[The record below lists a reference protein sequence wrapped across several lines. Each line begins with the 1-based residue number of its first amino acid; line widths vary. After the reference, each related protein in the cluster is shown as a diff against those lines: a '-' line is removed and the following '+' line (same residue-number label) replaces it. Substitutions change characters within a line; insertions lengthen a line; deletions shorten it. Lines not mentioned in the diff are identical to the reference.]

1 MAAYI
6 NPATFQQYL
15 LGNKAQGSAKA
26 VPQNATQTIFT
37 VAGGRVLVN
46 ALFGVVTVVMA
57 GTTPNCKFTST
68 PTVGTAVDL
77 STTTSLGTTEVGGHV
92 AVSAFGSA
100 TVVKNA
106 GAANASGALGI
117 IVPAGTLG
125 VNVSAADATGS
136 IQWTCFYVPLD
147 AGATLVAN

>member
-15 LGNKAQGSAKA
+15 YGNKAQGSAKA

-37 VAGGRVLVN
+37 VAGGRVAIN
-46 ALFGVVTVVMA
+46 QFFGVVTVIMA

-77 STTTSLGTTEVGGHV
+77 TTTTSLGTTEVGGHV
-92 AVSAFGSA
+92 TIGSFGTA

-106 GAANASGALGI
+106 GAANLLSAPI
-117 IVPAGTLG
+117 IVPAGTIG

-136 IQWTCFYVPLD
+136 IQWTCFWVPLD